1 MVAGTVRIDGPSAGG
16 RWRLGAMDAAG
27 AARQQR
33 DPRPPRR
40 TRREKERE
48 RRQQK
53 QQDRQRALSS
63 LSPEQRQS
71 QLDSDRAAAEEQR
84 RRLDGRAGQPVVV
97 DLQGLDQPLDRVQLS
112 SVINQLKALY
122 STVAN
127 SRNPCALT
135 LTNLLGT
142 QPEAPRAVLESHL
155 EPEPEPRTGVLPKLA
170 DSLENC
176 SRAASAG
183 GSLRSGLHAM
193 GAENWRG
200 VKFELSAAPSDLHSV
215 SNLVY
220 IDALA
225 PVALD
230 EIPRWFEPGV
240 VLVLRPDVPELEL
253 PPLPPTGAHR
263 ARLPLEMLLPSS
275 SRLTKRTRAHTTAT
289 QMQAVVAALDYYRTC
304 GCWRLA
310 LAASVPPSKQ
320 RALLAPYRQRYA
332 NRAVPVDSYPLTA
345 YTGTHLKSGAASCS
359 EDDTACSAAFVP
371 RFAGAAE
378 GKVPMVS
385 ALCVS
390 KLSSLQLLRRAVECF
405 ERQDWPSERREL
417 LLLFDSAS
425 SSAAAVAEEWG
436 QRCGVR
442 LLAVDESRQSLS
454 LGELRQL
461 SVEAAKGEYI
471 VQWDDDDWYHSSRI
485 TRQMEAVAQG
495 GNDCVASMMR
505 EWVLVA
511 ISATAIQAS
520 STDARGA
527 SQQRFPATGE
537 SSVIPE
543 HALTS
548 SETDVTHP
556 RSDGSF
562 VDTGVVCCSPWW
574 PGSLLC
580 KRDAMPA
587 YTAMRKGEDTAVAQA
602 LMRRAGLTVA
612 CMTGTAGL
620 YVYEHHGNNNTWGMK
635 HFQGLIKTYGV
646 AELSLVRL
654 AAELGYTT

>member
-1 MVAGTVRIDGPSAGG
+1 
-16 RWRLGAMDAAG
+16 MDADG

-33 DPRPPRR
+33 GPRPARR
-40 TRREKERE
+40 TRREKERA

-53 QQDRQRALSS
+53 QQDRQHALSA
-63 LSPEQRQS
+63 LSPEQRQT

-84 RRLDGRAGQPVVV
+84 RRLEGRTGQPVVV
-97 DLQGLDQPLDRVQLS
+97 DLQGLDQPLNRAQLG

-135 LTNLLGT
+135 VTNLLGA
-142 QPEAPRAVLESHL
+142 QPEAPRAVLEL
-155 EPEPEPRTGVLPKLA
+155 QVEPEPEPEPEATLLPGLA
-170 DSLENC
+170 DPLENC

-183 GSLRSGLHAM
+183 GSLRSGLRAM

-200 VKFELSAAPSDLHSV
+200 VLFELSARPSDLHNV

-225 PVALD
+225 PAALD
-230 EIPRWFEPGV
+230 EIPQWFEPGV

-253 PPLPPTGAHR
+253 PPVPTGAHR

-275 SRLTKRTRAHTTAT
+275 SRPAKRTRAHTTAT
-289 QMQAVVAALDYYRTC
+289 QMQAVVAALDHYRTC

-310 LAASVPPSKQ
+310 LASAVPPSKQ
-320 RALLAPYRQRYA
+320 RALLAPAKQRYA
-332 NRAVPVDSYPLTA
+332 NRAVPIDSYRLTA
-345 YTGTHLKSGAASCS
+345 YTATHLEAGAASCS
-359 EDDTACSAAFVP
+359 EDAPTCAATVSR
-371 RFAGAAE
+371 RFAGVSE
-378 GKVPMVS
+378 GTVPMVS

-436 QRCGVR
+436 QRRGVR
-442 LLAVDESRQSLS
+442 LLPVDESRHSLS

-461 SVEAAKGEYI
+461 SVEAAKGEFI

-485 TRQMEAVAQG
+485 TKQMEAVAQG
-495 GNDCVASMMR
+495 GDDCVASMMR
-505 EWVLVA
+505 EWVLVVK
-511 ISATAIQAS
+511 SAAAVQAS
-520 STDARGA
+520 DMGARGA
-527 SQQRFPATGE
+527 DQPRFPATADN
-537 SSVIPE
+537 SVVAE
-543 HALTS
+543 HALAYC
-548 SETDVTHP
+548 ETAVT
-556 RSDGSF
+556 RVGSDGSL
-562 VDTGVVCCSPWW
+562 VGTGVVCCSPWW

-602 LMRRAGLTVA
+602 LLRRAGLGVA
-612 CMTGTAGL
+612 CMSGTAGL
-620 YVYEHHGNNNTWGMK
+620 YVYEHHGDNNTWGSK
-635 HFQGLIKTYGV
+635 HFQGLINTYGV
-646 AELSLVRL
+646 AELSLMHL